1 MSENPQTPDSQK
13 SEKGITIAGHVLGWP
28 LYLLGIGAWGIAVI
42 PYMIRRAQ
50 GTPTMTIEQG
60 FAGLATVICLV
71 LSGAGLLLII
81 AAVRKQGKT
90 LLWTL
95 AIVYLVVLFIGLA
108 MSSG

>member
-1 MSENPQTPDSQK
+1 MSEKPQTPDSQK

-42 PYMIRRAQ
+42 PYMVRRAQ
-50 GTPTMTIEQG
+50 GTPTMTVEQG

-71 LSGAGLLLII
+71 LSGIGILLIV
-81 AAVRKQGKT
+81 AAVRKQGKA

-95 AIVYLVVLFIGLA
+95 TAIYLVALFIGLA
-108 MSSG
+108 ASSG